1 MWGCPVDGTG
11 RHDEQV
17 SPSGGPARQCDFCNR
32 EISDSFLFCPYCGK
46 RISPRDRPQTKWYHS
61 KYAVVIGLV
70 TLGPFALP
78 MVWSNPRYT
87 VLTKMTLT
95 VLTLAVTALLVA
107 ILVVV
112 FVRLMEQIREMM
124 NLY

>member
-11 RHDEQV
+11 RHDEQASSSG
-17 SPSGGPARQCDFCNR
+17 SPTRRCDFCHR
-32 EISDSFLFCPYCGK
+32 ELSDSFLFCPYCGK
-46 RISPRDRPQTKWYHS
+46 RIGPRDRQQTRWYHS
-61 KYAVVIGLV
+61 RYAVVIGLA

-107 ILVVV
+107 ILVIV
-112 FVRLMEQIREMM
+112 FVRLMAEIRQVM